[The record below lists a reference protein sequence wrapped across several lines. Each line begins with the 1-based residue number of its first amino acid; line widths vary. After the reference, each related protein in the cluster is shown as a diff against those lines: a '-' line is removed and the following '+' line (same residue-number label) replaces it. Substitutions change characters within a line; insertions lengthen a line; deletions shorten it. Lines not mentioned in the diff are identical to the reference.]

1 MKRLL
6 YLTVINLL
14 IAVLMTAQAFAGG
27 VTLLVGVSQ
36 FSKSGDSIW
45 WQSIY
50 PNQFNLSTA
59 SVGLRYCADKSASGL
74 SWCAGYQHLGRITT
88 WAEAVG
94 VDAPGD
100 GGYSPDTK
108 SCVNGCM
115 ATSTW
120 HGAGTVQG
128 VYASGVKHFGPLA
141 FEMGVY
147 LYQPTFSVSIPDW
160 RACRECLPIPWRVQ
174 HNPRWQLGPMFGV
187 RYQVADRWSVN
198 ASWWR
203 TIASGDEFPPAYSTD
218 TYNFSLGYSF

>member
-1 MKRLL
+1 MTRLI
-6 YLTVINLL
+6 YLAVINLIL
-14 IAVLMTAQAFAGG
+14 AALMTAQAFAG
-27 VTLLVGVSQ
+27 VTVLFGASQ
-36 FSKSGDSIW
+36 FSSSGDSIW

-50 PNQFNLSTA
+50 PHQFNLRTPSL
-59 SVGLRYCADKSASGL
+59 GIRYDSAINADGL
-74 SWCAGYQHLGRITT
+74 SYSIGYQHLGRITT

-115 ATSTW
+115 ATSNW

-141 FEMGVY
+141 FELGVY
-147 LYQPTFSVSIPDW
+147 LYQPTFSMSIPDW
-160 RACRECLPIPWRVQ
+160 RACRECAPIPWRVQ
-174 HNPRWQLGPMFGV
+174 HNPRWQLGPMLGV
-187 RYQVADRWSVN
+187 RYQVDNKWSVN

-203 TIASGDEFPPAYSTD
+203 TIASGDEFPPAYSAD
-218 TYNFSLGYSF
+218 TYNFSLGYAF